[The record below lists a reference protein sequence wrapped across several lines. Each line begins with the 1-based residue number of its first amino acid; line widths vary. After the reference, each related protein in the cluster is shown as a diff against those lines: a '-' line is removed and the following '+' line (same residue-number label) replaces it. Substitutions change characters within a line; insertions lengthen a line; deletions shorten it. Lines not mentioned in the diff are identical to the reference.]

1 MIARAAYVLSIL
13 ILSGALVRAA
23 LPAEDDGTVAWS
35 VAVVTKSGAEFSG
48 IVPRT
53 ERTAKLFDEAE
64 EIDPAS
70 LPPGETLSLD
80 HFNGLNGSIGFTFG
94 ELAKL
99 KVVAPLTADDVKSRD
114 DSRAA
119 AKKARLEAEAARLE
133 LVTEQR
139 AARAKQELER
149 AAAKVEAGLQNIPEE
164 LRAWLDEFPPE
175 EGWVP
180 AKKSQLYYQ
189 QVVLNTHTPTPEERR
204 WLDNFEPWKAAY
216 DLWLEIE
223 KAKRLLEEE
232 AARAAAAGE
241 PAAQP
246 LPASERPEPSG
257 TSGSDA
263 AATDPD
269 KLPPEE
275 AAQQPPPID
284 PDAPEPKKIAPHVPE
299 PAPLKKGVPEPVKV
313 KEGGGS

>member
-1 MIARAAYVLSIL
+1 MDARAALVLPML
-13 ILSGALVRAA
+13 VLAGALARAA
-23 LPAEDDGTVAWS
+23 LPAEGDDSVAWS

-53 ERTAKLFDEAE
+53 ERTAKLFDGAE
-64 EIDPAS
+64 EIDPAG
-70 LPPGETLSLD
+70 LPPGGTLSLD

-99 KVVAPLTADDVKSRD
+99 KVVAALTADDVKSRD
-114 DSRAA
+114 DARAA
-119 AKKARLEAEAARLE
+119 AKRARLEAEEARLE
-133 LVTEQR
+133 LVAEQR
-139 AARAKQELER
+139 AARARQELER
-149 AAAKVEAGLQNIPEE
+149 AAAKVEAGLQSLPEA

-180 AKKSQLYYQ
+180 AKKAQLYYQ

-204 WLDNFEPWKAAY
+204 WLDNYAAWKAAY

-232 AARAAAAGE
+232 AARAAAADE
-241 PAAQP
+241 AAAQP
-246 LPASERPEPSG
+246 PAAGERPEPSG

-269 KLPPEE
+269 NPTPEEAEKLPP
-275 AAQQPPPID
+275 PVD
-284 PDAPEPKKIAPHVPE
+284 PDAPEPKKIPPEVEE